1 MIPLTPLKYTL
12 VGASGIAVNLSV
24 LILLKEYLA
33 VPVLLANIAA
43 ITVSILTNFIL
54 NDRWTFVDV
63 KARKRFHHRL
73 SAFIAVSL
81 FGMALNTAVFSVLI
95 SAGVYYIAASLIAI
109 AIVFAWNY
117 IANKNVTWKCVS

>member
-1 MIPLTPLKYTL
+1 MITPLKYTL
-12 VGASGIAVNLSV
+12 VGASGVAVNLTV
-24 LILLKEYLA
+24 IIILKEYLA
-33 VPVLLANIAA
+33 VPLLLANTAA

-54 NDRWTFVDV
+54 NDKWTFADV
-63 KARKRFHHRL
+63 KASKGFHYRL

-81 FGMALNTAVFSVLI
+81 FGMVLNTAIFGVLI
-95 SAGVYYIAASLIAI
+95 FAGVYYIAASLIAI

>member
-1 MIPLTPLKYTL
+1 MITPLKYTI
-12 VGASGIAVNLSV
+12 VGASGVVVNLSI

-33 VPVLLANIAA
+33 VPLLLANIAA

-54 NDRWTFVDV
+54 NDRWTFADV

-73 SAFIAVSL
+73 SAFAVVSL
-81 FGMALNTAVFSVLI
+81 FGMSLNVMIFSVLLFV
-95 SAGVYYIAASLIAI
+95 GVYYIAASLIAI